1 MNKEFKYNS
10 IFANLQIKPLI
21 SEEKDKYLSL
31 ASIDNLKRF
40 LPEIDTDKNIDLLPI
55 AFDACVVNR
64 VNKNGDVVNSLTA
77 SEMLKNFVNK
87 PINVEHDRTKVV
99 GCILTA
105 SFSKFGDN
113 QIITED
119 EAKEMK
125 EPYYITL
132 GGVIWKIIN
141 PQLSNLIEE
150 SNDPSSENYMNVS
163 ASWELGFNEY
173 DLVLLN
179 DNNKNLEDGTFVS
192 DEKEKDKLKKNLKS
206 FGGSGKIDKE
216 TSIYRQVLGNVIPLG
231 IGLTSNPAADVQGV
245 AVKSNEDSSLFDPKS
260 NDQEADSSNINKN
273 NISQNE
279 ENNVNEEG
287 VIKRIIMKIENI
299 NQITDELLKQVT
311 ASSVAEFIQDE
322 LKKASEAFVAEKSEK
337 DTAIKA
343 AQEKYESLSTESNK
357 VKEELE
363 KLKASLAQLEE
374 EKAAKIKEEAFN
386 VRMASLDEEYD
397 LSDEDRQVLATD
409 VKDLNDETFAAYKN
423 KMAVLMKEKNKAA
436 KKAAQE
442 KMSKKDVKQDLQED
456 VKDKGVDEN
465 KEDKTG
471 KMVKA
476 SVESTSEQ
484 SATEVV
490 DEVLDNS
497 NVEKN
502 SIANS
507 TITAEVSLREKYS
520 KAFGFEGFDIK

>member
-1 MNKEFKYNS
+1 MNFEFTTT
-10 IFANLQIKPLI
+10 FANLQIKPLI

-31 ASIDNLKRF
+31 ASIDSLKKF
-40 LPEIDTDKNIDLLPI
+40 VPDIDTDKNIDLLPI

-64 VNKNGDVVNSLTA
+64 VNKNGDVVNSSTA
-77 SEMLKNFVNK
+77 VEMIKNFVNK

-192 DEKEKDKLKKNLKS
+192 DEKEKDKLKKNLKA
-206 FGGSGKIDKE
+206 FGGSGKIDKN

-231 IGLTSNPAADVQGV
+231 IGLTANPAADVQGV
-245 AVKSNEDSSLFDPKS
+245 ATKDDNQMDIELSKPQENEEISDSS
-260 NDQEADSSNINKN
+260 EAPCEN
-273 NISQNE
+273 NISQQE
-279 ENNVNEEG
+279 ENTVNEEG
-287 VIKRIIMKIENI
+287 AINRIIMKIENI

-322 LKKASEAFVAEKSEK
+322 LKKASEAFVAEKTEK
-337 DTAIKA
+337 DIAIKA
-343 AQEKYESLSTESNK
+343 AQEKYESLSTESDK
-357 VKEELE
+357 VKQELE

-397 LSDEDRQVLATD
+397 LTDEDRQVLATD

-423 KMAVLMKEKNKAA
+423 KMAILMKEKSKMT
-436 KKAAQE
+436 KKAKEEEMKKAKASEVAQAT
-442 KMSKKDVKQDLQED
+442 QE
-456 VKDKGVDEN
+456 
-465 KEDKTG
+465 
-471 KMVKA
+471 VKA
-476 SVESTSEQ
+476 STASEQ

-490 DEVLDNS
+490 DEVLDNT
-497 NVEKN
+497 NIETN
-502 SIANS
+502 SIPNS
-507 TITAEVSLREKYS
+507 TTTVEPSLREKYS

>member
-1 MNKEFKYNS
+1 MVYKNMNFEFTTT
-10 IFANLQIKPLI
+10 FANLQVKPLV

-31 ASIDNLKRF
+31 ASIDSLKKF
-40 LPEIDTDKNIDLLPI
+40 LPEINTEKNVDLLPI
-55 AFDACVVNR
+55 AFDACVINR

-77 SEMLKNFVNK
+77 AEMLKDFINK

-105 SFSKFGDN
+105 SFSKFGTNEVLSEEQVKD
-113 QIITED
+113 
-119 EAKEMK
+119 MK
-125 EPYYITL
+125 EPFYITL

-179 DNNKNLEDGTFVS
+179 DNNKNLEDAKFVS
-192 DEKEKDKLKKNLKS
+192 DDKQKDKLKKNLKA
-206 FGGSGKIDKE
+206 FGGSGKIDKN

-231 IGLTSNPAADVQGV
+231 IGLTANPAADVQGV
-245 AVKSNEDSSLFDPKS
+245 ATKDEQTLEVEISKPEENDEISDSSELS
-260 NDQEADSSNINKN
+260 CEN
-273 NISQNE
+273 NISQQE
-279 ENNVNEEG
+279 ENTVNKEG
-287 VIKRIIMKIENI
+287 VINRIIMKIENI

-311 ASSVAEFIQDE
+311 ASSISDFIQEE
-322 LKKASEAFVAEKSEK
+322 LKKASEAFTAEKNEK
-337 DTAIKA
+337 DNAIKA
-343 AQEKYESLSTESNK
+343 TQEKYDALSTESEK

-363 KLKASLAQLEE
+363 KLKASLAKLEE
-374 EKAAKIKEEAFN
+374 EKVAKAQEEAFN
-386 VRMASLDEEYD
+386 LRMAAFDEEFD

-409 VKDLNDETFAAYKN
+409 IKDLNDESFAAYKN
-423 KMAVLMKEKNKAA
+423 KMSILMKEKNKAA
-436 KKAAQE
+436 KKAKE
-442 KMSKKDVKQDLQED
+442 EEMKKS
-456 VKDKGVDEN
+456 
-465 KEDKTG
+465 
-471 KMVKA
+471 KA
-476 SVESTSEQ
+476 SEVKEEIKASTSSEQ

-502 SIANS
+502 SIPNS
-507 TITAEVSLREKYS
+507 TTTAEVSLREKYS
-520 KAFGFEGFDIK
+520 KAFGLEGFDIK